1 MTFRK
6 ESVFAAMRAVAC
18 GALTAGLMMSA
29 SVAQAADPAP
39 APGPIAKTL
48 LESTTTGDGQPLA
61 YPSGKPLITA
71 RLVELPPGG
80 EIVRH
85 RHPMPLFVYILEGE
99 LTIVG
104 DDLPVRRFKAGDAF
118 MELSVWHRGRNEG
131 DKPMRLLSVYSGAE
145 GLPLSERPH

>member
-1 MTFRK
+1 MTFGK
-6 ESVFAAMRAVAC
+6 ALLTAALLLAAPAAM
-18 GALTAGLMMSA
+18 
-29 SVAQAADPAP
+29 AADPAPSP

-48 LESTTTGDGQPLA
+48 LESTTTGDGQPLV
-61 YPSGKPLITA
+61 YPPGKPLITA

-85 RHPMPLFVYILEGE
+85 RHPMPLFVYIVEGE
-99 LTIVG
+99 LTIYG
-104 DDLPVRRFKAGDAF
+104 DDLPVRRFKAGDTF

-131 DKPMRLLSVYSGAE
+131 NTPMRLLSVYSGAE